1 LSEPRSVAYADA
13 SALAK
18 LVLEEP
24 EAALFAGAFTAHDR
38 VLTSV
43 VGAVELER
51 AARRARGEQGAR
63 QVSIVVDRL
72 TLVPVT
78 DDVRRAAATL
88 APAALRT
95 VDAIHLASA
104 LGPGVT
110 GPFYCYDRRLCE
122 AAAAAGLRVES
133 PGSSGP

>member
-24 EAALFAGAFTAHDR
+24 EAARFAAAFSAHDR

-51 AARRARGEQGAR
+51 AARRARGDDGGRLVAML
-63 QVSIVVDRL
+63 VDRL
-72 TLVPVT
+72 TLVPIT
-78 DDVRRAAATL
+78 EDIRRAAATMT
-88 APAALRT
+88 PAGLRT
-95 VDAIHLASA
+95 LDAIHLASA
-104 LGPGVT
+104 LGPGLT
-110 GPFYCYDRRLCE
+110 APFYCYDRRLCE

-133 PGSSGP
+133 PGA